1 MIRFLF
7 LHLKG
12 RRLLVFLAAALTF
25 VAVACDVLAAIP
37 FKIILDKIVDHRDP
51 AIPLTGPILA
61 YFDRFGSAHGLNP
74 AEVHTRLGVVLFA
87 GLMFL
92 VLGVV
97 SAVVSYVQL
106 SVAAFVGQDLGA
118 RLRKELFGH
127 VEHIALDWHVRQQV
141 GEIVQRISSNITDI
155 EKLVTDG
162 LVDLLSGVLT
172 LAGILTVMLVIN
184 WQFTVVSMCIVP
196 LLAVTVLLYT
206 RWVKQA
212 SKEAAGAAGGVAR
225 VASASITAIVELKAF
240 TLERWTARLF
250 GAHVDRQRR
259 YGLRAGRRQAEFN
272 PLVIVFITLSD
283 VVIITVGALIAAGH
297 SSSYSLGFL
306 TIPAASLTVG
316 TLTVFLAYSKQLYQP
331 MRDLSKLTLLA
342 STASAAAG
350 RIQEILDQPVEEP
363 VRPARHRVPSRV
375 RGDVVYRGV
384 VFGYEP
390 GRPVLH
396 GIDLEIPVGTRLAL
410 VGLSGSGKTTM
421 TRLLPRFYE
430 PWEGTL
436 TVDGVDVRDYPLG
449 KLRSNIAVV
458 PEDSILFE
466 GSVRDNI
473 ALGCPEATD
482 EQVVTAAR
490 QASIHDT
497 IARLPRGYEAEVRE
511 MGRNFSRG
519 QRQRLAIA
527 RAILRDAPILILDE
541 PTTNLDVEAEAEVL
555 RALEHLTRGRTVI
568 VISHRL
574 STLGQVDE
582 IAVLQAGRIAERGT
596 YRQLRTGGG
605 PFARMLAEQY
615 RHAAEPVAFGTPGA
629 ALDGAPGAALDGAP
643 DAALDGVLDGALEL
657 AEECDP
663 G

>member
-7 LHLKG
+7 RHLKG

-25 VAVACDVLAAIP
+25 IAVACDVLTAIP

-51 AIPLTGPILA
+51 AVPLTGSLLT
-61 YFDRFGSAHGLNP
+61 YFDHFGSASGLKP
-74 AEVHTRLGVVLFA
+74 GEAHTRLGVVLFA

-92 VLGVV
+92 VLGLIG
-97 SAVVSYVQL
+97 AVVAYVQL

-118 RLRKELFGH
+118 RLRKQLFGH
-127 VEHIALDWHVRQQV
+127 VEHLCLDWHVRQQV
-141 GEIVQRISSNITDI
+141 GEIVQRISGNITDI

-184 WQFTVVSMCIVP
+184 WQFTVLSMCIAP

-212 SKEAAGAAGGVAR
+212 SKEAARSAGGVAR

-240 TLERWTARLF
+240 TLERWTARVF
-250 GAHVDRQRR
+250 GAHVDQQRR
-259 YGLRAGRRQAEFN
+259 FALKAGRRQAEFN
-272 PLVIVFITLSD
+272 PLVILFITLSD
-283 VVIITVGALIAAGH
+283 VVIITVGALVVAGH
-297 SSSYSLGFL
+297 SSSYTVGFL
-306 TIPAASLTVG
+306 AIPAASLTVG

-342 STASAAAG
+342 STAAAAAG
-350 RIQEILDQPVEEP
+350 RIQEIFDQPLEE
-363 VRPARHRVPSRV
+363 RPSPRRAPLDSSKAPSRV
-375 RGDVVYRGV
+375 RGDIAYRGV

-390 GRPVLH
+390 GRAVLH

-430 PWEGTL
+430 PWQGSL
-436 TVDGVDVRDYPLG
+436 TIDGVDVRDYPLER
-449 KLRSNIAVV
+449 LRSNIAVV

-473 ALGCPEATD
+473 ALGCPDAT
-482 EQVVTAAR
+482 EEHIVTAAR
-490 QASIHDT
+490 QACIHDT
-497 IARLPRGYEAEVRE
+497 IVRLPGGYEAEVRE
-511 MGRNFSRG
+511 MGKNFSRG
-519 QRQRLAIA
+519 QRQRIAIA

-555 RALEHLTRGRTVI
+555 RALEHLTRNRTVVI
-568 VISHRL
+568 ISHRL

-582 IAVLQAGRIAERGT
+582 IAVLQAGRIAERGS
-596 YRQLRTGGG
+596 YQQLRTAGG

-615 RHAAEPVAFGTPGA
+615 RYAPEPAIT
-629 ALDGAPGAALDGAP
+629 GAPGDP
-643 DAALDGVLDGALEL
+643 LEF
-657 AEECDP
+657 AEGCES

>member
-1 MIRFLF
+1 MFRFLF
-7 LHLKG
+7 RHLKG

-25 VAVACDVLAAIP
+25 IAVACDVLAAIP

-51 AIPLTGPILA
+51 TVPFTGSLLT
-61 YFDRFGSAHGLNP
+61 YFDHFGSTNGLNP
-74 AEVHTRLGVVLFA
+74 TEVHTRIGVVLFA

-92 VLGVV
+92 ALGLIG
-97 SAVVSYVQL
+97 AVVAYVQL

-118 RLRKELFGH
+118 RLRKQLFSH
-127 VEHIALDWHVRQQV
+127 VEHVSLDWHVRQQV
-141 GEIVQRISSNITDI
+141 GEIVQRISGNITDI

-184 WQFTVVSMCIVP
+184 WQFTVLSMCIAP

-206 RWVKQA
+206 RWVKKA
-212 SKEAAGAAGGVAR
+212 SKEAARSAGGVAR
-225 VASASITAIVELKAF
+225 VASASIAAIVELKAF
-240 TLERWTARLF
+240 TLERWTARVF
-250 GAHVDRQRR
+250 GDHVDRQQRFA
-259 YGLRAGRRQAEFN
+259 LKAGRRQAEFN
-272 PLVIVFITLSD
+272 PLVILFITLSD
-283 VVIITVGALIAAGH
+283 VVIITVGALVAAGH
-297 SSSYSLGFL
+297 GRSYAVGFL
-306 TIPAASLTVG
+306 AIPAASLTIG

-342 STASAAAG
+342 STAAAAVG
-350 RIQEILDQPVEEP
+350 RIQEIFDQPLEE
-363 VRPARHRVPSRV
+363 RPSLRRAPLEWSQAPSRV
-375 RGDVVYRGV
+375 RGDITYRGV

-396 GIDLEIPVGTRLAL
+396 GIDLEIPAGTRLAL

-430 PWEGTL
+430 PWQGSL
-436 TVDGVDVRDYPLG
+436 TVDGVDVRDYPLDR
-449 KLRSNIAVV
+449 LRSNIAVV

-473 ALGCPEATD
+473 ALGCPDATE
-482 EQVVTAAR
+482 EQIVTSAR
-490 QASIHDT
+490 QACIHET
-497 IARLPRGYEAEVRE
+497 IVRLPGGYEAEVRE
-511 MGRNFSRG
+511 MGKNFSRG
-519 QRQRLAIA
+519 QRQRIAIA

-555 RALEHLTRGRTVI
+555 RALEHLTRNRTVI
-568 VISHRL
+568 IISHRL

-582 IAVLQAGRIAERGT
+582 IAVLQAGRIAERGS
-596 YRQLRTGGG
+596 YQQLRSGEG

-615 RHAAEPVAFGTPGA
+615 RYAAEPVITGA
-629 ALDGAPGAALDGAP
+629 SGD
-643 DAALDGVLDGALEL
+643 ALEF
-657 AEECDP
+657 AEEREP